1 MWPHSVA
8 HKERAMFIYEAF
20 STIAVGIALIQWGG
34 VLLQPPR
41 TPARF
46 DAQVDAAAATV
57 VAAVLLVAIAI
68 N

>member
-41 TPARF
+41 SRSRF
-46 DAQVDAAAATV
+46 GATCEAAAATV